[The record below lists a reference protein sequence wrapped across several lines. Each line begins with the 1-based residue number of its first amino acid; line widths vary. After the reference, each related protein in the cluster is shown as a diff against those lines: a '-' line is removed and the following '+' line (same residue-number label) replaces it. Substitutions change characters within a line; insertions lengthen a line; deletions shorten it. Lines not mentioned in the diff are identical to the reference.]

1 MQNRS
6 FLLAFSLL
14 LMLSS
19 CSMQHN
25 INKMSGVY
33 NAKWTFRD
41 ELNDNIAEILILNNN
56 KTFTM
61 LYPNCQFIK
70 YCGYWEYT
78 DLKQIKLECSP
89 IPPAI
94 TLTDILEGRF
104 TNYPNYTLDIIDKY
118 TLLKEDSAM
127 YFNRFDKLQVPKNTN
142 YKNNTD
148 HTTTQRQHKK
158 SLRMAGV
165 YEYKTS
171 DPDTPNQ
178 DPMYLILRPTGELIT
193 MQRHRAKRW
202 GEWLYTS
209 PRTIQFT
216 MRFER
221 DTSLILNNRTVHVVN
236 KNVLQ
241 LNQPDSIVFTRVKTR
256 LF

>member
-1 MQNRS
+1 MDIKNGLRRAQPLLTLNLILWKKSLYKSIAS
-6 FLLAFSLL
+6 FLIY
-14 LMLSS
+14 
-19 CSMQHN
+19 Q
-25 INKMSGVY
+25 NKCL
-33 NAKWTFRD
+33 F
-41 ELNDNIAEILILNNN
+41 
-56 KTFTM
+56 
-61 LYPNCQFIK
+61 
-70 YCGYWEYT
+70 
-78 DLKQIKLECSP
+78 
-89 IPPAI
+89 
-94 TLTDILEGRF
+94 
-104 TNYPNYTLDIIDKY
+104 Y

-127 YFNRFDKLQVPKNTN
+127 YFNRFDKLEVPKNTN

-148 HTTTQRQHKK
+148 HATTQRQHKK

-165 YEYKTS
+165 YEYKTY
-171 DPDTPNQ
+171 DPDTLTQ

-193 MQRHRAKRW
+193 IQRHRANRW
-202 GEWLYTS
+202 GKWLCTS
-209 PRTIQFT
+209 SRTIQFT